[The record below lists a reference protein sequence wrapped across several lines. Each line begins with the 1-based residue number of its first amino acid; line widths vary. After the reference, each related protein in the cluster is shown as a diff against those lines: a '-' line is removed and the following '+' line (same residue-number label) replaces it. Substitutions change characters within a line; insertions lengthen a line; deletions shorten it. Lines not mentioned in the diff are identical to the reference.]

1 SDTVRNLFS
10 SQGILEK
17 FHNAKNSK

>member
-1 SDTVRNLFS
+1 VRNLFS